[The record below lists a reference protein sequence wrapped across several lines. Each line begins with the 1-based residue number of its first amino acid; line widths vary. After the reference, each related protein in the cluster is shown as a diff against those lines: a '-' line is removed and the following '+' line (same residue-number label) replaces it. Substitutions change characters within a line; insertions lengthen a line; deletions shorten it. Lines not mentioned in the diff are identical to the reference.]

1 MFAIAAGVTVAGAA
15 LVGGYVGLVTGV
27 IAPDLGVGRRVRQ
40 LEPQVLAIDAP
51 REMVFNV
58 IAATYLG
65 KQPRAVAEKV
75 RVLERGTDMVLAAL
89 HTPVRGRLV
98 ATTVET
104 VRFTRPERIDFR
116 LVRGPVPHVVERFEL
131 TPVSGGGTTLEYRG
145 ELGTDL
151 WWAGERWGDL
161 VAAKWEHTVA
171 GSLDSIR
178 AEAER
183 LAVRETKDG

>member
-1 MFAIAAGVTVAGAA
+1 MFAIAAGATVAGAA
-15 LVGGYVGLVTGV
+15 LLGGYVGLVTGA
-27 IAPDLGVGRRVRQ
+27 IAPDLGVGRRFRQ
-40 LEPQVLAIDAP
+40 LGPQLVAIDAP
-51 REMVFNV
+51 PEVVFDV

-75 RVLERGTDMVLAAL
+75 QVLERGKDMVLAAH
-89 HTPVRGRLV
+89 HTPVCGRLV

-116 LVRGPVPHVVERFEL
+116 LVRGPVPHVLERFEL
-131 TPVSGGGTTLEYRG
+131 TPASGGGTTLEYRG
-145 ELGTDL
+145 KLGTDL

-171 GSLDSIR
+171 GSLDSIKT
-178 AEAER
+178 EAER
-183 LAVRETKDG
+183 LAAPT